1 MKYRRSWFPLRSS
14 AHSAFHSCSNAR
26 RQARLPRVQRLEHVQ
41 RDHGWHM
48 SLIDRLASDLIVQTQ
63 RVIVDLAGIGR
74 SATVATLDPHS
85 VNFLGMAMGPGV
97 LVMIAVT
104 IYAASFYGITR
115 AEHRRI
121 GEAISLAAS
130 HRRRVTAT

>member
-1 MKYRRSWFPLRSS
+1 ML
-14 AHSAFHSCSNAR
+14 ANAICSIGIGVLGVMIGSMVADITD
-26 RQARLPRVQRLEHVQ
+26 QHEEV
-41 RDHGWHM
+41 HGTRNEGIYFAAL
-48 SLIDRLASDLIVQTQ
+48 SFAAKAVGGFGIVISG
-63 RVIVDLAGIGR
+63 VIVDLAGIGR

-85 VNFLGMAMGPGV
+85 LNFLGMAMGPGV

-121 GEAISLAAS
+121 GEAISRNAS
-130 HRRRVTAT
+130 SRLPAPS